1 MSRLSN
7 ALNIDELAALA
18 RRRLPRGLYEYL
30 DRGAEDEVT
39 MRGNADSI
47 KRVYLRQRVAVDVS
61 ARDASTSVLGIAI
74 ERGPTQLLV
83 AGGVK
88 RIDVDSALGEHPR
101 HFERLAVGTIQDNPL
116 QAQRPGGHAERRCK
130 IG

>member
-1 MSRLSN
+1 MTATFAKSRSKALASCATTSDAAPDWMSRLSN

-47 KRVYLRQRVAVDVS
+47 KRVYLRQRVAVNVS
-61 ARDASTSVLGIAI
+61 KRDPSTSVLGIPQTLTIGIAAT
-74 ERGPTQLLV
+74 G
-83 AGGVK
+83 
-88 RIDVDSALGEHPR
+88 
-101 HFERLAVGTIQDNPL
+101 LASLI
-116 QAQRPGGHAERRCK
+116 
-130 IG
+130 